1 LRIGQRELG
10 IEGIQGFRLR
20 ASYVKV
26 AEWEIERIVG
36 F

>member
-1 LRIGQRELG
+1 MQKAKRSKLKVMK
-10 IEGIQGFRLR
+10 IEELR